1 MRGLQDRAR
10 EWYLKRFYLLRRNE
24 SDEDGD
30 VGPENFCG
38 SLQLLKGFPRQ
49 FINDMEAFFIGSLD
63 PIQATT
69 NNRREEEGNMC
80 AVKATSG
87 ACLLSTPAL
96 RSLTRPA
103 LRS

>member
-10 EWYLKRFYLLRRNE
+10 EWYLKRFYLLRRDE
-24 SDEDGD
+24 LDEDGE

-38 SLQLLKGFPRQ
+38 SLQLLEGFPRQ
-49 FINDMEAFFIGSLD
+49 FINDMEAFFIGRLD

-87 ACLLSTPAL
+87 ACQQPTPAL
-96 RSLTRPA
+96 RSLTSPA